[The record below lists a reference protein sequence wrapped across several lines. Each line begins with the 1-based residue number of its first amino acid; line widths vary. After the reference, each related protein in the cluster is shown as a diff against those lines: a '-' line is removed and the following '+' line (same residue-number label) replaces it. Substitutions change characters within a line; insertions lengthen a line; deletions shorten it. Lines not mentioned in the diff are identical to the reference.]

1 MLISNNWKEY
11 EVLDAG
17 DGAKLERW
25 GEDKTSFI
33 LSRPDPQLIW
43 PKERPE
49 LWDKADGTYIRSGT
63 GGGKWIFKKELP
75 NKWQISYGDLKFW
88 ISPTDFKHTG
98 IFPEQAV
105 NWDWIGDQIK
115 KSERKINLLN
125 LFGYTGGATIAA
137 LAAGASV
144 CHVDASAGMV
154 DWTKD
159 NIILNGLERSSVRYI
174 VDDAMKFVEK
184 ERRRGVK
191 YDAIIMDP
199 PSYGRGAKGQI
210 WKIEKMLW
218 PLINSCKDLL
228 SNDPLFLLINS
239 YTTGLGITVI
249 KNILESA
256 MGNSGGQITSE
267 EITLP
272 ISESKKLLPA
282 GITTRWLK

>member
-98 IFPEQAV
+98 IFGKQLTG
-105 NWDWIGDQIK
+105 IG
-115 KSERKINLLN
+115 L
-125 LFGYTGGATIAA
+125 
-137 LAAGASV
+137 V
-144 CHVDASAGMV
+144 
-154 DWTKD
+154 TK
-159 NIILNGLERSSVRYI
+159 
-174 VDDAMKFVEK
+174 
-184 ERRRGVK
+184 
-191 YDAIIMDP
+191 
-199 PSYGRGAKGQI
+199 
-210 WKIEKMLW
+210 
-218 PLINSCKDLL
+218 
-228 SNDPLFLLINS
+228 
-239 YTTGLGITVI
+239 
-249 KNILESA
+249 
-256 MGNSGGQITSE
+256 
-267 EITLP
+267 
-272 ISESKKLLPA
+272 
-282 GITTRWLK
+282 